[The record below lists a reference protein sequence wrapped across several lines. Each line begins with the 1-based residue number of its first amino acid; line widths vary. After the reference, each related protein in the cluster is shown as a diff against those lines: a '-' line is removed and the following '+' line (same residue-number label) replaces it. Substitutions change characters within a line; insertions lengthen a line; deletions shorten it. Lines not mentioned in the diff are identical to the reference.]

1 VVNEPSPES
10 IRDQL
15 GRIVASP
22 QFLKSPKLSRFLQ
35 LIVQEALSGRSG
47 QIKEY
52 SVGVEVYNRPEGYDP
67 RVDATVRVEA
77 SKLRKR
83 LSEYY
88 EGEGRNDAVL
98 IAVPKGHYAPVFI
111 DRVAQV
117 TDRPARSSL
126 KRLLLPGLCL
136 AAVAAIGVY
145 RVSFREPSFRLTE
158 HRLISTFPG
167 SHSSASF
174 SPDGAMFA
182 FISQAASGA
191 AQVWIKSLSHDNPVQ
206 LTFGDVDSARP
217 RWSPRNDCI
226 LFERRGHGIWSVS
239 PLGGPARRIIENG
252 RNANFSPDGNQ
263 IVFEKEREIW
273 TAAVDGS
280 REENVAGVPRKVYP
294 TDANPAFSPDGR
306 WIAFFGAE
314 AGPKGDLWVIPSAGG
329 TPRRLTFDVQEGGA
343 PAWSSNGR
351 WIVSSSARSG
361 SVTLWRVPFR
371 GGKPEPVTTGAGD
384 DHDPAISADGTKLI
398 YTNVRN
404 SWSLMLL
411 DTAVSKERELFSSRE
426 NVAMP
431 VFSPDGNRIAYFQH
445 KGNDTHLFTVGTD
458 GRGLEQLTKDR
469 GELNIMPSWAED
481 GASLYFYQMRPS
493 PSFRRLSLFA
503 RSSIEVAPWTWGK
516 ESMAR
521 VDPTGRA
528 AVYTLAEA
536 ARPKSTRVRDLATR
550 AEKSLAQAISRP
562 QWSPNGQTILGSVN
576 ERQVVSCPADGGPC
590 TLLTAGNR
598 PKWSRDGAR
607 IYFLRSTGRPN
618 WFELWSASRDGS
630 DEQRIAELGP
640 FSQAQIHYDI
650 SPQGRIVSAPVRQS
664 RGELWLAEL
673 R

>member
-1 VVNEPSPES
+1 VGSDPSPASVRAQVE
-10 IRDQL
+10 RV
-15 GRIVASP
+15 VASP
-22 QFLKSPKLSRFLQ
+22 QFANSPKLTRFLQ
-35 LIVQEALSGRSG
+35 LIVQEALSGRSD

-52 SVGVEVYNRPEGYDP
+52 LVGVEVYNRPGGYDP

-83 LSEYY
+83 LGEYY
-88 EGEGRNDAVL
+88 DGQGRNDPVV
-98 IAVPKGHYAPVFI
+98 ITIPKGHYAPVFK
-111 DRVAQV
+111 DRAPEFTQKSP
-117 TDRPARSSL
+117 RRFR
-126 KRLLLPGLCL
+126 KLLLVPAACL
-136 AAVAAIGVY
+136 AAIAAVGIY
-145 RVSFREPSFRLTE
+145 RVSFREPSFRLAE
-158 HRLISTFPG
+158 HRLVSTFPG

-182 FISQAASGA
+182 FISQVGSSA
-191 AQVWIKSLSHDNPVQ
+191 AQVWVKNLSHDNPVQ
-206 LTFGDVDSARP
+206 LTDGDVDSARP
-217 RWSPRNDCI
+217 RWSPRKDRI
-226 LFERRGHGIWSVS
+226 VFERRGHGIWFVS

-273 TAAVDGS
+273 TAGADGS
-280 REENVAGVPRKVYP
+280 REERLTGVPRKVYL
-294 TDANPAFSPDGR
+294 TDANPAFSPDGL
-306 WIAFFGAE
+306 WIAFFHAE
-314 AGPKGDLWVIPSAGG
+314 AGPKGDLWVISSGG
-329 TPRRLTFDVQEGGA
+329 GDPRRLTFDVQEGGA
-343 PAWSSNGR
+343 PAWTSDSR
-351 WIVSSSARSG
+351 WIVFSSARSG
-361 SVTLWRVPFR
+361 SLTLWRVPFR
-371 GGKPEPVTTGAGD
+371 GGKAEPVTTGAGD

-404 SWSLMLL
+404 SWGLMLL
-411 DTAVSKERELFSSRE
+411 DTAARKEMELFSSRE

-445 KGNDTHLFTVGTD
+445 KGNDVHLFTVGTD
-458 GRGLEQLTKDR
+458 GRGIEQLTEGR
-469 GELNIMPSWAED
+469 GEVNIMPSWAED
-481 GASLYFYQMRPS
+481 GASLYFYRMRPS
-493 PSFRRLSLFA
+493 PSFHRLSLSG

-528 AVYTLAEA
+528 AVYTLLEA
-536 ARPKSTRVRDLATR
+536 ARPKSTRVRDLAVGEER
-550 AEKSLAQAISRP
+550 FLAEAISRP
-562 QWSPNGQTILGSVN
+562 QWSPDGQTILGSVN
-576 ERQVVSCPADGGPC
+576 ERQVVSCPAAGGPC
-590 TLLTAGNR
+590 TVLTAGSR
-598 PKWSRDGAR
+598 PKWSRDGSR

-650 SPQGRIVSAPVRQS
+650 APHGQIVSAPLRQS